1 MKQRPSLF
9 RRTVVTVAA
18 GLLVFQFA
26 AGLAMFVNLVLP
38 LGYRSANDLA
48 DLLVLSARIWSDR
61 GREGATP
68 SEPCMRFSRTRLSS
82 RQFPYLDR

>member
-9 RRTVVTVAA
+9 RRTVVTVAE
-18 GLLVFQFA
+18 GLLVFQFD

-61 GREGATP
+61 GREG
-68 SEPCMRFSRTRLSS
+68 
-82 RQFPYLDR
+82 Y